1 VAAIIPSGQL
11 VYGIQLPIQ
20 SQSTRYA
27 EDWEPG
33 TGIDELTAIAKAC
46 DQSGFFYV
54 AVCDH
59 VAIPRPYDE
68 AMRTSWWDTLT
79 TLGYLAGVTTETRL
93 LSHVYVLPY
102 RHPLMTAKGF
112 LTLDNVSRGRA
123 ILGVGAGHVDA
134 EFDLLGI
141 DFDDRGNAL
150 DEALDIVRS
159 SFDDEYPAH
168 VGERW
173 SVKDAGLQPRPIQP
187 GGPPIWV
194 GGSSKAAMRRAAEK
208 GDGWLPQGPP
218 KIGMKAAVQ
227 FITERRHATRG
238 DDPIDLGINTES
250 LYVGEAPFELRKYDL
265 SGEPDKIAERLRSY
279 GSIGVNQLQIRFR
292 SRSADE
298 LCDQI
303 RAFGADVGSL
313 LN

>member
-1 VAAIIPSGQL
+1 MAAIIPSGQL

-46 DQSGFFYV
+46 DESGFFYV

-159 SFDDEYPAH
+159 SFDDEYPTY

-227 FITERRHATRG
+227 FITERRHATRA